1 MQLLHRRKGHTRENS
16 ACCPRARTGPAVLMS
31 RAQNARGAALGWL
44 GIVGF
49 SVLAGVL
56 VAALALP
63 AVIAPSRASAAAISV
78 FENLPD
84 YITIGRLSQQ
94 TELFANR
101 GGKPVKIATV
111 FDQDRQIVAWNSVSD
126 LVKNALVAGEDQRF
140 YNHGGVD
147 LKSIVRAA
155 AGNIV
160 NNAIT
165 SGSSTIDMQLVKNIL
180 VQRAVKIEDP
190 TARAKAY
197 TAAITDTLS
206 RKLREIKLAIGLD
219 KAYSKQEILLGYLNI
234 VGFGGNT
241 YGVEA
246 AAEKYFSVS
255 AKDVTLAQAASLIAI
270 VQQPSLQNLGDPAL
284 YPANKIRR
292 DQILADMLSQGY
304 VDTAQ
309 YDAAL
314 ATPIADEVHLSTQ
327 SNGCLYAADAKFA
340 CDYVTRL
347 VPTLTALG
355 ANATER
361 EANWA
366 RGGYQIYTSVDLDQQ
381 DVATTALRQNAPASE
396 TRFAL
401 GASAVSVQPG
411 TGRILVMSQ
420 NKAFDNSALGGGQ
433 STTAVNFSTDRAYGG
448 SSGFPTGSTY
458 KLFTLTDWL
467 QNGHGLNEYVNG
479 SVRTFPMNSFTASCS
494 KPFVGTYRPRNS
506 SRYEVGY
513 MSVLTATE
521 NSVNVAF
528 MTMAQQLD
536 LCDIRADAT
545 AMGVHRADG
554 NPLEVK
560 PSSVL
565 GVNEVAP
572 LSMAGAIATIG
583 AGGIFCTPVIIDS
596 IVGPGATKL
605 PGQGRACNEAMTPKV
620 ASTVAYA
627 LAAVMTAG
635 TGTAGN
641 PRDGVPVVGKTGTTD
656 RADQN
661 WLIGTTTKVA
671 LAVWVGNISGHQDLR
686 RISVAGTNGY
696 NTKFNIFRTTLA
708 SLDTD
713 PQYRGSAFPA
723 PDPGLLRGQGV
734 PVPNLAGDSS
744 GAARRALASQ
754 RLRFI
759 DGGTVVSGLP
769 KGQVVRSSPTAG
781 SIVSTGA
788 TVTAYTSDGSLAT
801 TMPDEVGKPRSAA
814 VDDLVHRGF
823 SRQNI
828 TFVWK
833 ASASGACLVQASDPA
848 AGAATALDASVAL
861 TIHSGDPQ
869 SGTAPPAAACP

>member
-1 MQLLHRRKGHTRENS
+1 MSQANT
-16 ACCPRARTGPAVLMS
+16 AR
-31 RAQNARGAALGWL
+31 QIALGWL
-44 GIVGF
+44 GMVGF
-49 SVLAGVL
+49 GVLAGVL
-56 VAALALP
+56 VAALAVP
-63 AVIAPSRASAAAISV
+63 AVLVPSRASAAAISV

-94 TELFANR
+94 NEIFANR

-111 FDQDRQIVAWNSVSD
+111 FDQDRQIVAWDKVSD

-140 YNHGGVD
+140 YDHGGLD

-155 AGNIV
+155 AGNIA

-180 VQRAVKIEDP
+180 VQRAVKIDDP
-190 TARAKAY
+190 AARAKAY
-197 TAAITDTLS
+197 KAAITDSLS

-284 YPANKIRR
+284 YPANKVRR
-292 DQILADMLSQGY
+292 DQILADMLAQRY
-304 VDTAQ
+304 IDAARYDT
-309 YDAAL
+309 AL
-314 ATPIADEVHLSTQ
+314 ATPIAEEVHLGAQ
-327 SNGCLYAADAKFA
+327 HNGCLYAAEAKFA

-361 EANWA
+361 AANWA
-366 RGGYQIYTSVDLDQQ
+366 RGGYQIYTSIDLAQQ
-381 DVATTALRQNAPASE
+381 DVATAALRTSAPASE

-420 NKAFDNSALGGGQ
+420 NKVFDNSALGGGR

-448 SSGFPTGSTY
+448 SSGFATGSTY

-479 SVRTFPMNSFTASCS
+479 SVRTFQQSSFTASCS
-494 KPFVGTYRPRNS
+494 KPFVGTYRPQNS
-506 SRYEVGY
+506 SRYEGGY
-513 MSVLTATE
+513 MSVLKATE

-545 AMGVHRADG
+545 AMGVHLATG

-565 GVNEVAP
+565 GTNAIAP

-583 AGGIFCTPVIIDS
+583 AGGTFCTPVIVDS
-596 IVGPGATKL
+596 IVGPGAKKL
-605 PGQGRACNEAMTPKV
+605 PGQGRACSTAMSPKV

-627 LAAVMTAG
+627 LAAVMTGG
-635 TGTAGN
+635 TGTSGN

-656 RADQN
+656 KADQN

-671 LAVWVGNISGHQDLR
+671 LAVWVGNISGFQDLR

-696 NTKFNIFRTTLA
+696 NTKFNIFRTSLA
-708 SLDTD
+708 SLNAD
-713 PQYRGSAFPA
+713 PQYRGGAFPA
-723 PDPGLLRGQGV
+723 PDPGLLLGQGV
-734 PVPNLAGDSS
+734 PVPDLAGDSS
-744 GAARRALASQ
+744 GAAQGALARQ
-754 RLRFI
+754 GLRVV
-759 DGGTVVSGLP
+759 DGGPVVSGLP
-769 KGQVVRSSPTAG
+769 AGQVVRSSPAAG
-781 SIVSTGA
+781 ALVSTGT
-788 TVTAYTSDGSLAT
+788 TVTVYTSDGSLAI
-801 TMPDEVGKPRSAA
+801 TMPNEVGKPRSAA
-814 VDDLVHRGF
+814 VDDLVSRGF
-823 SRQNI
+823 SPGNI
-828 TFVWK
+828 SFVWK
-833 ASASGACLVQASDPA
+833 ASASGACRVRASAPA
-848 AGAATALDASVAL
+848 AGAATAVDSQVTL
-861 TIHSGDPQ
+861 TIQ
-869 SGTAPPAAACP
+869 SGEPKSGTSPPPAVCP